1 MEHLSSSIELREDD
15 IGGAQRPVDVLVG
28 RPHGVRPHL
37 HTHMH
42 TAAEERQRHQNSS
55 LEGIKRRRTLG
66 GRRGGGRGAS
76 RAESRCTWM
85 GRMAASSAERRLS
98 KEPRMETTAS
108 VTDWLFCSDSRSNAA
123 RCARVSIAPP
133 PPAAAA
139 ATAWAVA
146 SSSRWFQKVREGG
159 GVDLGG
165 RRETGWR
172 RTPPTARREGRRGS
186 NCSCSGGGWGLLS
199 AAGKESEEGGRG
211 TAAESKCKCLSRG
224 PPDAGLSSP
233 VQPWTACLLL
243 GGSYTGTGTLQ
254 VVAHGSILHF
264 LSPNVIFFLFFLII

>member
-66 GRRGGGRGAS
+66 GRGGGRGAS

-165 RRETGWR
+165 GERQGGGGPHRRREERGGEEA
-172 RTPPTARREGRRGS
+172 TAAAAVVGGDCLAQLGRKVKR
-186 NCSCSGGGWGLLS
+186 
-199 AAGKESEEGGRG
+199 EEGERQRRASASVCRVGRQ
-211 TAAESKCKCLSRG
+211 TRDC
-224 PPDAGLSSP
+224 P
-233 VQPWTACLLL
+233 VQSSHGPLACCWV
-243 GGSYTGTGTLQ
+243 GP
-254 VVAHGSILHF
+254 ILV
-264 LSPNVIFFLFFLII
+264 LVLCR

>member
-66 GRRGGGRGAS
+66 GRGGARSEQSREQVYLDGAHGGVERGEAAVEGAEDGDDGVGHGLALLQRLPQQRRALRKGLHRSSPAGRRCRYSLGGCFLLQMVPEGSGRGRGGS
-76 RAESRCTWM
+76 
-85 GRMAASSAERRLS
+85 
-98 KEPRMETTAS
+98 
-108 VTDWLFCSDSRSNAA
+108 
-123 RCARVSIAPP
+123 
-133 PPAAAA
+133 
-139 ATAWAVA
+139 
-146 SSSRWFQKVREGG
+146 
-159 GVDLGG
+159 GG

-264 LSPNVIFFLFFLII
+264 LSPNVIFFLFFL